1 MMATDHT
8 HQTQGPIVLK
18 LIDKLD
24 DVIIIQDGTILKNTV
39 TDSQISIRLED
50 NQAFIERFKSDNSL
64 VLKNQ
69 KEATCRLHI
78 HVSKN
83 HRVRQPLHIFF
94 LQKTRDLKHNISLE
108 LESGAFLTYNE
119 YLHAS
124 KAMIID
130 VVTQAEIGASASL
143 EYHGIANFD
152 RDTISSIHRMAHAK
166 DNARILYKTAQ
177 MGQGN
182 THQDTWINLL
192 GPLAYGE
199 IKTVALTNDKQEAII
214 KSLIEHSAKNTEG
227 LIEQYGVA
235 AEQSFLAFEGIG
247 KIHKGMKQSHAQQH
261 NKGVVLGPEARL
273 DANPLLLIDE
283 YDVEAS
289 HGAAIGRI
297 DEEQLYYLMSRGL
310 SEKDAQRLIINGF
323 LAPLETLMKNDD
335 MKAHFQS
342 LLQQK
347 TQ

>member
-1 MMATDHT
+1 MATDHAIP
-8 HQTQGPIVLK
+8 TQGTIVHE
-18 LIDKLD
+18 LIDQLKH
-24 DVIIIQDGTILKNTV
+24 VIIIQDGTIIKNTV
-39 TDSQISIRLED
+39 KDDKITIRLED
-50 NQAFIERFKSDNSL
+50 NQTFIKTFESDHPIVS
-64 VLKNQ
+64 KNQ

-78 HVSKN
+78 HVPKHHQSP
-83 HRVRQPLHIFF
+83 HPLHIFF
-94 LQKTRDLKHNISLE
+94 LQKDTDLKHNISLE
-108 LESGAFLTYNE
+108 IEAGAFLTYNE
-119 YLHAS
+119 YLHAQ
-124 KAMIID
+124 KDVTID
-130 VVTQAEIGASASL
+130 VVSQALVAHSAIL

-152 RDTISSIHRMAHAK
+152 HNTVSSIHRIARAH
-166 DNARILYKTAQ
+166 DNARVLYKTAQ
-177 MGQGN
+177 MGHGN

-192 GPLAYGE
+192 GPMAYGE
-199 IKTVALTNDKQEAII
+199 IKTVALANDAQEAII
-214 KSLIEHSAKNTEG
+214 KSLIEHSAKHTEG

-235 AEQSFLAFEGIG
+235 ADTSFLVFEGVG
-247 KIHKGMKQSHAQQH
+247 KIHKGMKQSHAHQH
-261 NKGVVLGPEARL
+261 NKGVVLGPLARL

-310 SEKDAQRLIINGF
+310 SEKDAQRLIIKGY

-335 MKAHFQS
+335 MKEHFQR